1 MTLQAI
7 ARRGEEHQ
15 PWLIFLHGFSGDAGE
30 WQPIG
35 EQLSSFSR
43 LYLDL
48 PGHGGSAEV
57 TATGFDEV
65 AAQIQQTLEHYHI
78 QRYWL
83 IGYSLGGRVA
93 MYIAC
98 QHRPVGLV
106 GVIVE
111 GGHPGLTDDASRA
124 ARWRS
129 DSQWAARFRREPL
142 HEVFADWYQ
151 QPVFA
156 SLTADQR
163 AALTA
168 LRARNEGPALA
179 GMLLA
184 TSLAVQPDLRAA
196 LAARDYPFWYLC
208 GERDSKFRA
217 LAEELLAP
225 CHVIESAGH
234 NAHRENPAHVVESLA
249 KILHFTHQ
257 DTL

>member
-7 ARRGEEHQ
+7 ARRGEENQ

-30 WQPIG
+30 WQPVG
-35 EQLSSFSR
+35 EALSSFSR
-43 LYLDL
+43 LYLNL
-48 PGHGGSAEV
+48 PGHGDSVDVAV
-57 TATGFDEV
+57 TGFDEV
-65 AAQIQQTLEHYHI
+65 AAQIQQTLDHYHI

-93 MYIAC
+93 MYIAS
-98 QHRPVGLV
+98 HNKPAGLA

-124 ARWRS
+124 ARWQS
-129 DSQWAARFRREPL
+129 DSQWAARFRQQPL
-142 HEVFADWYQ
+142 DEVFTDWYQ

-156 SLTADQR
+156 SLTPSQR
-163 AALTA
+163 QALVA
-168 LRARNEGPALA
+168 LRRRNEGPALA
-179 GMLLA
+179 DMLLA

-217 LAEELLAP
+217 IAAELQAP
-225 CHVIESAGH
+225 CHVIDNAGH
-234 NAHRENPAHVVESLA
+234 NAHRENPTHVVECLA
-249 KILHFTHQ
+249 KILLFRHQ